1 MKSRTLNVCA
11 TLLFSMN
18 QWLQVILITRMIG
31 LYEVGLFSYFLAIV
45 APLVLFSRFSF
56 SDLVPT
62 QKRYAYGY
70 TMFAKFRNILNDM
83 FLVVMVGIAV
93 FLDLTLY
100 ETSSL
105 MLFSLFKYYETK
117 EDFIYTE
124 NIAESNIRF
133 LAYSKILKSIL
144 TIMLFASSVYLT
156 GSLLVAIASLLVAQ
170 ITIYHLYDRRYTHY
184 DSFQA
189 VLFGRVHFRNIFWL
203 GLGLSLVGLLSSL
216 NTNIPRYILE
226 HYHSVEILGIYAT
239 IMYFA
244 AIALNIVITINQSLI
259 ADFAKAAARSL
270 AAFRRAFLKLMGLYL
285 ITLIIGNVILIL
297 YGNDILVFVYG
308 EQFEGYQKEML
319 LLGMFIS
326 LIVVEKT
333 LEMALN
339 IFNFYNIQLV
349 LQGFNFVFSVL
360 LSVLLIIPFGIT
372 GAFTVA
378 ILSALLVVFGQVAA
392 LLYARK
398 HRIGPGGVK

>member
-1 MKSRTLNVCA
+1 MLNVFA

-31 LYEVGLFSYFLAIV
+31 LYEVGLFSYFLAIA

-62 QKRYAYGY
+62 QRRYAYGY
-70 TMFAKFRNILNDM
+70 TMFARFRNILNHL
-83 FLVVMVGIAV
+83 FLLTMVGLAV
-93 FLDLTLY
+93 CLELTLY
-100 ETSSL
+100 ETVCL
-105 MLFSLFKYYETK
+105 ILFSLFKYYETK

-124 NIAESNIRF
+124 NIAESNIAF
-133 LAYSKILKSIL
+133 LGYSKILKSVL
-144 TIMLFASSVYLT
+144 TITLFASAVLLT
-156 GSLLVAIASLLVAQ
+156 GSLLVAIISLAVAQ
-170 ITIYHLYDRRYTHY
+170 ITVYYLYDRRHTYY
-184 DSFQA
+184 DNHQA
-189 VLFGRVHFRNIFWL
+189 SLFSRLHFRNIFWL

-226 HYHSVEILGIYAT
+226 HYHSVEVLGIYAT
-239 IMYFA
+239 IMYFS
-244 AIALNIVITINQSLI
+244 AIAFNIVITINQSLI
-259 ADFAKAAARSL
+259 ADFANAAARSRE
-270 AAFRRAFLKLMGLYL
+270 AFWRSFSRLLGLYL
-285 ITLIIGNVILIL
+285 AILVIGNIILIL

-308 EQFEGYQKEML
+308 AQFEGYQREML
-319 LLGMFIS
+319 LLGLFIS
-326 LIVVEKT
+326 LIIVEKT

-349 LQGFNFVFSVL
+349 LQGFNFIFSVL

-398 HRIGPGGVK
+398 HRIGPGGAQ